1 VCFDA
6 IDFFRSDNPKSIILC
21 FGNHKKSES
30 KMDFILQLVAAELHS
45 MCLGVGEKA
54 KGKPKVYL
62 DKNSSVYRV
71 LNARK
76 II

>member
-30 KMDFILQLVAAELHS
+30 KMDFFLQLVAAELQYNVS
-45 MCLGVGEKA
+45 GGGGE
-54 KGKPKVYL
+54 G
-62 DKNSSVYRV
+62 
-71 LNARK
+71 
-76 II
+76 